1 MKTRA
6 HNAPQVTLL
15 MRFSDLKAPSVRSGP
30 KLQKNSESVNN
41 SDSIEVSWECDS
53 DPGAMKEIE

>member
-1 MKTRA
+1 MQHKLFIRC
-6 HNAPQVTLL
+6 
-15 MRFSDLKAPSVRSGP
+15 SDLKAPTVRSGP

-53 DPGAMKEIE
+53 DPGAMKEID